1 MKDIIRLVEKP
12 MLEGITYEKQGLK
25 TIANV
30 DVKQAES
37 VLLTIDV
44 VKCKG
49 EYIKTNGDKLRIF
62 RYKGITCKCC
72 GRKATIAL
80 IQKQKRQSNA
90 GNNIQ
95 FYILNKDNS
104 LNSMTIDH
112 TVPHSLGGKTD
123 LENLEPMCS
132 DCNGS
137 KKAECS
143 LKDMLEYH
151 AKLFNPNHSQ
161 AQYYDSKLEC
171 HMKKRALVMANG
183 SQESKK
189 YYMNKQ
195 IEELKQMVANGWR
208 MKLGMS
214 YETA

>member
-1 MKDIIRLVEKP
+1 MKDIIRLVEEPKIG
-12 MLEGITYEKQGLK
+12 GIRYKSHGSK
-25 TIANV
+25 TLANV
-30 DVKQAES
+30 NVKQAES
-37 VLLTIDV
+37 VLLTVDT
-44 VKCKG
+44 VKCNG
-49 EYIKTNGDKLRIF
+49 EYINTVSDKLRVF
-62 RYKGITCKCC
+62 RYKGIVCKCC

-80 IQKQKRQSNA
+80 VQKQGKQCNA
-90 GNNIQ
+90 RNNIQ
-95 FYILNKDNS
+95 FYIVNSDNHLNR
-104 LNSMTIDH
+104 LTIDH
-112 TVPHSLGGKTD
+112 TIPHSLGGKTE

-161 AQYYDSKLEC
+161 AQYYNSKLES
-171 HMKKRALVMANG
+171 HMKKRALVLANG

-189 YYMNKQ
+189 YYMNEQ

-208 MKLGMS
+208 MRLGEQH
-214 YETA
+214 ETT